1 MEYSLATQGERLK
14 DLRRE
19 LKLTQDGLGD
29 FFNVSKQVVSNLEAD
44 RILLNNEKL
53 VSLCENFNV
62 NISWLLC
69 GKGTM
74 FNEPVE
80 DTKEEKMKKWF
91 NEMVREEFKKRGL

>member
-1 MEYSLATQGERLK
+1 MEYSLVTQGERLK

-69 GKGTM
+69 GKGK
-74 FNEPVE
+74 NN
-80 DTKEEKMKKWF
+80 K
-91 NEMVREEFKKRGL
+91 